1 MIKAIVSVCA
11 GAIIL
16 SLSGRVLY
24 LEKRVKKLEDTIFQF
39 ARKAEYNSQSEN
51 DRFHMVSSNLI
62 AMIDRLYAIKI
73 FNDDDIAQMVNR
85 TDSELLERHKNDYGV
100 TEGQKRYDIYVNSLD
115 EPIDLT
121 FFKKMN

>member
-1 MIKAIVSVCA
+1 MIKAIVSICT

-16 SLSGRVLY
+16 SLSGRVVY

-39 ARKAEYNSQSEN
+39 AHKAEYNSQCEN
-51 DRFHMVSSNLI
+51 DRFHMISSNLV
-62 AMIDRLYAIKI
+62 AMIDALYNMGI
-73 FNDDDIAQMVNR
+73 FDDDDIAKMVNR
-85 TDSELLERHKNDYGV
+85 TDSELLERLKNDYGV
-100 TEGQKRYDIYVNSLD
+100 TEGKKRYDIYVNSLD